1 MKIDRTEFV
10 GTFQTSLGTWEK
22 CTMSTSIGEG
32 EDPIECYLKL
42 RETAIAAHKKAN
54 PQLYKNGNEAIVD
67 GYNGTRMDEFI
78 QRENDFD
85 ESARKM
91 FGIPPRKPLVI
102 NREYERKSIEIE
114 NVSSLEELATFKEYC
129 GKNPDLMTAY
139 TNKLRELTNKI
150 KV

>member
-54 PQLYKNGNEAIVD
+54 PQLYKNGNEAIVESY
-67 GYNGTRMDEFI
+67 GGEI
-78 QRENDFD
+78 FD
-85 ESARKM
+85 SGKM
-91 FGIPPRKPLVI
+91 WTNTSPTKTI
-102 NREYERKSIEIE
+102 NREYERKQIEIE
-114 NVSSLEELATFKEYC
+114 NVSSLEELAQFKEYC
-129 GKNPDLMTAY
+129 GKHPDLMSCY
-139 TNKLRELTNKI
+139 TTKLASLTPKNI